1 MMSITDYAR
10 LVASMRRA
18 QREAQEWQGDPAA
31 GRAAR
36 GWEKQ
41 VDAATAEI
49 LMAPKL
55 PFSTPTH
62 PDAL

>member
-1 MMSITDYAR
+1 MSITDYAR

-18 QREAQEWQGDPAA
+18 QKEALEWHGDPASA
-31 GRAAR
+31 RAAR

-41 VDAATAEI
+41 VDDATREI
-49 LMAPKL
+49 LKPPRL
-55 PFSTPTH
+55 PLQAPTH